1 MKQRNKWKRR
11 LSVLL
16 MVVMMLNT
24 VFVAQAADVG
34 WQKEPGEDGRWYYLN
49 QDGDMITDE
58 PKISGGKWYYLG
70 SDGYMA
76 TNKFIELN
84 GLFYAQSSGALA
96 ENKWVKVKENWYRF
110 GEISVNGNDEDGILT
125 GGAVGPGWAEVQ
137 GKYYCFDDEHKMLTG
152 FITEDK
158 VGQSFNEHFDDP
170 LYYAH
175 KDGDLANHE
184 WLLLDEG
191 GKECEHLSENCGCSW
206 YYFRGLEV
214 IEGNKLNGGAMIN
227 KEKKVGEEGFCL
239 FREDGKMVS
248 RDWCNGTHDDKND
261 NTKHY
266 YTSKGFRAVDQ
277 WLPINGY
284 WYHFNKEGKVTAYAE
299 IPEAERKELE
309 EDAVTGISTP
319 SDAPYRTV
327 VAVKPV
333 KDVVEVLVGEK
344 EVKIDFQVELAS
356 NSNAKYG
363 SDDFIGNAHDM
374 RLKASGS
381 VNGGVK
387 VTDEQKGIC
396 TVTFN
401 AGTTAS
407 KDQIIV
413 YIDDVESAPVNIHTV
428 LPKTDSDSG
437 ETDKGE
443 VKQALDNILKPDKDG
458 KIDTTKAKDG
468 LKEVYAN
475 SKEETENHLLD
486 NTEDLKNVDD
496 KHAEDKKITKEDPD
510 ISEKVKD
517 AVGDVTVDG
526 SALNAD
532 PGDTVQLKVDEP
544 KDDSTDWNLNKNYS
558 NTVAFDIKLLITG
571 ADGTDKSK
579 SELEIPVVITMKLPA
594 GFTANGLELFNYH
607 EGALLPVNFKVVGG
621 NIRLVSDRFSTY
633 IFAQNPSTTPS
644 TNPSGGG
651 GGGRSN
657 NVNSALTTNSGSN
670 SGEWI
675 LDATGWWIRL
685 KDGTY
690 PVNTWMYL
698 DYNGVYKWYR
708 FDAAGYMSTGWFTD
722 ADGRKYY
729 LNPISDGT
737 KGAML
742 TGWQFIDG
750 FWYYFNPVSDG
761 TQGALLVNTTTPD
774 GYVVNANGQWIQ

>member
-1 MKQRNKWKRR
+1 MKTECLQ
-11 LSVLL
+11 
-16 MVVMMLNT
+16 
-24 VFVAQAADVG
+24 
-34 WQKEPGEDGRWYYLN
+34 
-49 QDGDMITDE
+49 
-58 PKISGGKWYYLG
+58 
-70 SDGYMA
+70 
-76 TNKFIELN
+76 
-84 GLFYAQSSGALA
+84 
-96 ENKWVKVKENWYRF
+96 
-110 GEISVNGNDEDGILT
+110 
-125 GGAVGPGWAEVQ
+125 GGANGPGWAEIQ
-137 GKYYCFDDEHKMLTG
+137 GKYYCFDNEHKMMTG
-152 FITEDK
+152 FIKGD
-158 VGQSFNEHFDDP
+158 QLNDSFDGS

-175 KDGDLANHE
+175 KDGDLAGHE
-184 WLLLDEG
+184 WLLLAENG
-191 GKECEHLSENCGCSW
+191 EECDHLSENCGCSW
-206 YYFRGLEV
+206 YFFKGLE
-214 IEGNKLNGGAMIN
+214 IEKTENGEKLGGGAIIG
-227 KEKKVGEEGFCL
+227 KEIQVGNEGFCL
-239 FREDGKMVS
+239 FGEDGKMVS
-248 RDWCNGTHDDKND
+248 RGWCDGKDGA
-261 NTKHY
+261 KHY

-284 WYHFNKEGKVTAYAE
+284 WYHFNNEGKVTAYAE
-299 IPEAERKELE
+299 IPEAERPELE
-309 EDAVTGISTP
+309 VDAVAGISSTP
-319 SDAPYRTV
+319 SNAPYRTV
-327 VAVKPV
+327 KAVKPV
-333 KDVVEVLVGEK
+333 KDVVEVLVGKKDVEI
-344 EVKIDFQVELAS
+344 EFQVELAS
-356 NSNAKYG
+356 DSDAKYG
-363 SDDFIGNAHDM
+363 SNDFTSNSHDM
-374 RLKASGS
+374 RLKASGG

-387 VTDEQKGIC
+387 VTNSKKGIC

-401 AGTTAS
+401 AGTTTS

-413 YIDDVESAPVNIHTV
+413 YIDDVESAPVEINTV
-428 LPKTDSDSG
+428 LPKTDNK
-437 ETDKGE
+437 EVEKEE
-443 VKQALDNILKPDKDG
+443 VKQALDNVLKPDENG
-458 KIDTTKAKDG
+458 NIDTTKAKDG

-496 KHAEDKKITKEDPD
+496 KHADEKRITREEPD
-510 ISEKVKD
+510 IAKKVED
-517 AVGDVTVDG
+517 AVGEVTVVG
-526 SALNAD
+526 AALNAD

-579 SELEIPVVITMKLPA
+579 SELEVPVVITMKLPA

-607 EGALLPVNFKVVGG
+607 EGALLPVNFKIVGG
-621 NIRLVSDRFSTY
+621 NIRLVTDRFSTY

-644 TNPSGGG
+644 DTPSGGG

-729 LNPISDGT
+729 LNPVSDGT
-737 KGAML
+737 RGAML